1 MQKVVMEQDL
11 LLVLLMPMIKA
22 ATAADADDDDLIAAI
37 VGANG
42 LTQMQLVLK
51 MEYMHKYF

>member
-1 MQKVVMEQDL
+1 MVQEL

-22 ATAADADDDDLIAAI
+22 AAAIDDDDDLIAAI

-51 MEYMHKYF
+51 MEYTHKYF